1 MNIAII
7 GATGFVGKQLVAEAL
22 ERGHEVTAIAR
33 NVSALTAGNGLTPVQ
48 ADVTD
53 VPALAAALKGSDMVL
68 SAYNAGWDNPELY
81 NDFIAGSKAI
91 QQAVKE
97 AGVKRLL
104 VVGGAG
110 SLYVAPGVQLVDSP
124 DFPEA
129 YKAGATAARDYLDL
143 LKDEQE
149 LDWTFFSP
157 AIEMHPGITTG
168 RTGQYRTALE
178 NPVFDADQHSRLSVE
193 DLAVALLDETETPK
207 HIRQRFTAAY

>member
-104 VVGGAG
+104 VVDGAG